1 MTSSRRTQA
10 TLKRQ
15 REGGGGAAD
24 CSRHLEPPSH
34 HLDDRQRALMEVA
47 ERIRKEQ
54 IREATVAAALDGR
67 PSSDLLRPV
76 GLQVRRRRSH
86 TAGSQLA
93 CIVCE
98 FAGNALTARVPK
110 GTEEEE
116 EVRQRVAAAVEA
128 AIRRRRIPRALSR
141 MRARR
146 KRTRLC

>member
-1 MTSSRRTQA
+1 M
-10 TLKRQ
+10 KRQ

-76 GLQVRRRRSH
+76 GLQVRRRRSR

-93 CIVCE
+93 YIVCE

-116 EVRQRVAAAVEA
+116 ELRQRAAAAVEA
-128 AIRRRRIPRALSR
+128 AIRRRRIPRVLSR

>member
-1 MTSSRRTQA
+1 MASSKRTQA

-76 GLQVRRRRSH
+76 GLQVRRRRSR

-93 CIVCE
+93 YIVCE
-98 FAGNALTARVPK
+98 FAGNALTARVP
-110 GTEEEE
+110 EEEL
-116 EVRQRVAAAVEA
+116 RQRAEAAVEA